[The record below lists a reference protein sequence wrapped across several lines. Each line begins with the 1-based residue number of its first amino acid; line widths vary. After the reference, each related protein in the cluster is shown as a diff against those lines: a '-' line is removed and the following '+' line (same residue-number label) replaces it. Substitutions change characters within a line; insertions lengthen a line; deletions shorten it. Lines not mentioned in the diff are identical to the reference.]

1 MPGLGSVRR
10 HWGGIRAMDLGN
22 LGIFKLMSR
31 KMDWLTQRQ
40 EVISQNIAN
49 ADTPEYKGRDLKP
62 FTFRDALGDSR
73 RLTPVATNASHLAGT
88 RGPGGMAQEQKV
100 RDPYETAPDGNNVVL
115 EDQMMRM
122 SQNSMDYQTITNLY
136 KKQVAMIKSAIRSGS

>member
-1 MPGLGSVRR
+1 
-10 HWGGIRAMDLGN
+10 MDLGN

-40 EVISQNIAN
+40 EVLSQNIAN

-62 FTFRDALGDSR
+62 FSFRDALSDNR
-73 RLTPVATNASHLAGT
+73 RLTPVATSAGHLAGT
-88 RGPGGMAQEQKV
+88 RGAGGMAQEQKV

-122 SQNSMDYQTITNLY
+122 SQSSMDYQTITNLY

>member
-1 MPGLGSVRR
+1 
-10 HWGGIRAMDLGN
+10 MDLGN
-22 LGIFKLMSR
+22 LGLFKLMSR

-40 EVISQNIAN
+40 EVLSQNIAN
-49 ADTPEYKGRDLKP
+49 ADTPDFKGRDLKP
-62 FTFRDALGDSR
+62 FSFRDALGDNR
-73 RLTPVATNASHLAGT
+73 RLTPASTNPAHLAGT
-88 RGPGGMAQEQKV
+88 RGPGGTAKEERV